1 MPPAVAVSRPARRA
15 APAGRTRTA
24 LALAAVLLA
33 CAMSP
38 LMVFLPAPRAALAE
52 RTPSRTRRMR
62 TALALAIIALVC
74 AMSLLAACGGGASS
88 TDFNGTAL
96 SDGGP
101 APDFVLTDQFG
112 DSVSLADMRGRA
124 VALSFLFTG
133 CPDVC
138 PVVTTQL
145 KRLYD
150 ELGADADSVEFV
162 SVSVDPERDDPQ
174 AAMRYLERWGVANEW
189 RYLTGARAD
198 LEAVWAAYYISPVID
213 DTDAAARI
221 SSRQDAAAT
230 PTAPKPSPGGA
241 IDALRSEIAERHSY
255 SILHSAPVYLIDRE
269 GTRRLVFTPP
279 LDPARMAA
287 DIRALL
293 GE

>member
-1 MPPAVAVSRPARRA
+1 MPPAVAVFHPARNA
-15 APAGRTRTA
+15 APA
-24 LALAAVLLA
+24 
-33 CAMSP
+33 
-38 LMVFLPAPRAALAE
+38 E
-52 RTPSRTRRMR
+52 RTTTRRMR
-62 TALALAIIALVC
+62 TALARVAIAFIC
-74 AMSLLAACGGGASS
+74 AMSPLAVFFPARRAALAIALICAMSPLAACGGVGASA
-88 TDFNGTAL
+88 TDFNGTSL

-162 SVSVDPERDDPQ
+162 TVSVDPERDDPQ
-174 AAMRYLERWGVANEW
+174 AAMRYLERWGVADEW

-198 LEAVWAAYYISPVID
+198 LEPIWAAYYISPVID
-213 DTDAAARI
+213 DADAATRI
-221 SSRQDAAAT
+221 ASSQDAAAAA
-230 PTAPKPSPGGA
+230 APKPSSGGA

-255 SILHSAPVYLIDRE
+255 SVLHSAPVYLIDRD

>member
-1 MPPAVAVSRPARRA
+1 MPPAIAVFFPSPRA
-15 APAGRTRTA
+15 AP
-24 LALAAVLLA
+24 
-33 CAMSP
+33 
-38 LMVFLPAPRAALAE
+38 AE

-62 TALALAIIALVC
+62 TALVCVISPLAAFFPAPRAAPAKRTRTRTALALPIVALVC
-74 AMSLLAACGGGASS
+74 AMSLVAACGGGASATGFS
-88 TDFNGTAL
+88 GTAL

-150 ELGADADSVEFV
+150 ELGADADSVEFIT
-162 SVSVDPERDDPQ
+162 VSVDPERDDPQ

-198 LEAVWAAYYISPVID
+198 LEPIWAAYYISPVID
-213 DTDAAARI
+213 DADAAARI
-221 SSRQDAAAT
+221 SSRQDAATTT
-230 PTAPKPSPGGA
+230 PTAPKPSSGGA

-255 SILHSAPVYLIDRE
+255 SVLHSAPVYLIDRD

-279 LDPARMAA
+279 LDAARMAA